1 MKVLITGA
9 SSGIG
14 RDMARILAKLN
25 YNLILVA
32 RNEDGL
38 TKIKNDLLDI
48 EKSVTGFVEVDD
60 YFSIKDKEELITFK
74 IIEINNMKHVTITTA
89 NTPETILS
97 NLSIVDNPDLILW
110 VIQNDSLIKQGF
122 KEVLINAVRN
132 GENIVNT
139 LRELK
144 VNYK

>member
-1 MKVLITGA
+1 MD
-9 SSGIG
+9 
-14 RDMARILAKLN
+14 DMLKMYIEKRRE
-25 YNLILVA
+25 Y
-32 RNEDGL
+32 ES
-38 TKIKNDLLDI
+38 KIKKDLLDI

-89 NTPETILS
+89 NTPEIILS

>member
-1 MKVLITGA
+1 MD
-9 SSGIG
+9 
-14 RDMARILAKLN
+14 DMLKMYIEKRRE
-25 YNLILVA
+25 Y
-32 RNEDGL
+32 ES
-38 TKIKNDLLDI
+38 KIKKDLLDI

-74 IIEINNMKHVTITTA
+74 IIEINNMKQVTITTA

>member
-1 MKVLITGA
+1 MD
-9 SSGIG
+9 
-14 RDMARILAKLN
+14 DMLKMYIEKRRE
-25 YNLILVA
+25 Y
-32 RNEDGL
+32 ES
-38 TKIKNDLLDI
+38 KIKKDLLDI

-89 NTPETILS
+89 NTSETILS

>member
-1 MKVLITGA
+1 MD
-9 SSGIG
+9 
-14 RDMARILAKLN
+14 DMLKMYIEKRRE
-25 YNLILVA
+25 Y
-32 RNEDGL
+32 ES
-38 TKIKNDLLDI
+38 KIKKDLLDI

-74 IIEINNMKHVTITTA
+74 IIEINNMKHVTITTT

>member
-1 MKVLITGA
+1 EKRREYE
-9 SSGIG
+9 S
-14 RDMARILAKLN
+14 
-25 YNLILVA
+25 
-32 RNEDGL
+32 
-38 TKIKNDLLDI
+38 KIKKDLLDI

-89 NTPETILS
+89 NTPEIILS

>member
-1 MKVLITGA
+1 MD
-9 SSGIG
+9 
-14 RDMARILAKLN
+14 DMLKMYIEKRRE
-25 YNLILVA
+25 Y
-32 RNEDGL
+32 ES
-38 TKIKNDLLDI
+38 KIKKDLLDI

-74 IIEINNMKHVTITTA
+74 IIEINNMKHVTITTV